1 MTCEPISLVG
11 FRRIGFIS
19 TDGSTPAAS
28 ACTTC
33 ARPISS
39 PSRVMN
45 ELSAMFCALNGAT
58 RSPSCRNTRH
68 SPAAI
73 RLLPALDIVP
83 WIMIGFAIQ
92 SSFAQRRRNR
102 STGFGFDSK
111 KRCGKPASRFPCACM
126 QVQPRPFGFTAANAA
141 PGSPLSK

>member
-11 FRRIGFIS
+11 FSRIGFIS

-39 PSRVMN
+39 PSFVMN
-45 ELSAMFCALNGAT
+45 EFRAMFCALNGAT
-58 RSPSCRNTRH
+58 RYPSCRNTRQ

-83 WIMIGFAIQ
+83 WIMIAFAIYA
-92 SSFAQRRRNR
+92 SFAARRRKR
-102 STGFGFDSK
+102 STGFGSDS
-111 KRCGKPASRFPCACM
+111 
-126 QVQPRPFGFTAANAA
+126 
-141 PGSPLSK
+141 